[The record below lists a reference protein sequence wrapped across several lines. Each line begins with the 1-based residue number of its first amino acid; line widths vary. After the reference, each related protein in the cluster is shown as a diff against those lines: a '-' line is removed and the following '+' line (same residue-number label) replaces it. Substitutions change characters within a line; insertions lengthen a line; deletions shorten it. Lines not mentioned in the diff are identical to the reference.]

1 MRRLNPLGMV
11 CLVVTAAF
19 AGSFSFAVQ
28 GQSGAT
34 EAPTGFDNST
44 NGFLSQV
51 DYDSARATFEERDE
65 IRDGLGP
72 VYNAQSCAECH
83 QTPVTGAGSQ
93 ISELRAGHR
102 DSFGNFVDA
111 PGGSLIND
119 RAIRAAIQEYVPDTE
134 NVRTFRMST
143 STLGAGFV
151 EAISSF
157 TLQAIADAQPGQSG
171 GLIAGQV
178 IKVPVAETQ
187 GFLRAGRFGWKNQHA
202 SLLSFAGDAYL
213 NEMGITNRLNLKE
226 NTSMGDSV
234 DAFDTVPDDTLC
246 EDGSGDVCG
255 EDPEGDIDIFAAF
268 MRSTKAPA
276 RALESGLDPDV
287 LAGERL
293 FDSTGCTI
301 CHIPSITTAA
311 ISVVRYRG
319 PFTAVPDALTNKIIH
334 PYSDFLLH
342 DIGTGDGIVQNGGQ
356 TTARKLRTQPLWG
369 GRTRSRRMHDGR
381 SLTYLDATLRHGGEA
396 RNVTFSFRALSEAE
410 QNQILA
416 FLGSL

>member
-1 MRRLNPLGMV
+1 MSRLNPLVMV
-11 CLVVTAAF
+11 YLVVTAAF
-19 AGSFSFAVQ
+19 AGSFGFAVQ

-34 EAPTGFDNST
+34 EAPTGFDSRT

-51 DYDSARATFEERDE
+51 DYDSARTTFEERDE

-102 DSFGNFVDA
+102 DSTGNFVDA

-119 RAIRAAIQEYVPDTE
+119 RAIEAAIQEYVPDTE

-187 GFLRAGRFGWKNQHA
+187 GLLRAGRFGWKNQHA

-234 DAFDTVPDDTLC
+234 DAYDNVPDSTLC
-246 EDGSGDVCG
+246 ADGSGDVCG
-255 EDPEGDIDIFAAF
+255 EDPDGDIDIFAAF
-268 MRSTKAPA
+268 MRSTKAPP
-276 RALESGLDPDV
+276 RALGSGLDPDV